1 MKIIREFLKLKKYY
15 FNGKELNKSINAE
28 EVYSYGATIQDH
40 ILKVD
45 KSLDHF
51 YYFFLNFAKK
61 KICQKL
67 NFIKFSIFDA

>member
-61 KICQKL
+61 KNLSKTQ
-67 NFIKFSIFDA
+67 FY